1 MNANRAHREK
11 KKKKQERWTDQAL
24 FFFFFLP
31 QHVFSRI
38 ANSCLYCRVEV
49 LDLLSLMATC
59 TVIFSREVNTDS

>member
-1 MNANRAHREK
+1 MPIEHTERRK
-11 KKKKQERWTDQAL
+11 KKNRKGGLIKRC
-24 FFFFFLP
+24 FFFFLP